1 MKEKDLLNKPKVE
14 VKVNHVIITCNRNIN
29 IISYKEI
36 KENLKNLHSYKKEKR
51 VKIKWNIILWLN

>member
-1 MKEKDLLNKPKVE
+1 MKEKDLLNKPKIE

-36 KENLKNLHSYKKEKR
+36 KENLKKLTQKRKKE
-51 VKIKWNIILWLN
+51 